1 MHCLGNFLKIFQ
13 FYRVHMASSLFETCI
28 RNSERSSRKKNNVC
42 GQKFFKLFSVSRGI
56 LSVLQFSMPAVCQQN
71 CLFPEETPQGH
82 HELWFSLPGARLGLK
97 GEVDR
102 VINLFFE
109 IRTWA
114 DITRCWPALW
124 GVQRWV
130 RSGCYLQEVE
140 HRGWGACIKVWAT
153 VPTSETP
160 ANLLKRKFPSA
171 TPDLMSHKLWGL
183 GPKTWIFFL
192 ICG

>member
-1 MHCLGNFLKIFQ
+1 MHCLGNFFKIFQ

-124 GVQRWV
+124 GVQR
-130 RSGCYLQEVE
+130 
-140 HRGWGACIKVWAT
+140 
-153 VPTSETP
+153 
-160 ANLLKRKFPSA
+160 
-171 TPDLMSHKLWGL
+171 
-183 GPKTWIFFL
+183 
-192 ICG
+192 